1 MHFTTKILQTLE
13 MTKQIANSKKSA
25 DKKEE
30 SSMETLKLKHW
41 KTLASLQ
48 ITQQNDH
55 ALRQKYVQKYP

>member
-30 SSMETLKLKHW
+30 SSMETLKLKH
-41 KTLASLQ
+41 
-48 ITQQNDH
+48 
-55 ALRQKYVQKYP
+55 